1 MKMHLVNTSS
11 GFLVPE
17 TDYDYAQK
25 LNLKVGE
32 TYSVEIKLARNTDH
46 HRKYFKMINV
56 CFDLLTE
63 EQRSYFKNNIEIFR
77 TSIQMSVGICDRIYL
92 PSKNEWVDIP
102 KSIAFDKMTEEE
114 FEDLYTKVRRTI
126 IQICLPNVTS
136 KEIEDYILHF

>member
-46 HRKYFKMINV
+46 HRKYFKMIN
-56 CFDLLTE
+56 LAWE
-63 EQRSYFKNNIEIFR
+63 
-77 TSIQMSVGICDRIYL
+77 YL
-92 PSKNEWVDIP
+92 PEPLRYFFHSSEGFRKHCEITAGYYEPLWCTRLGEWVEGP
-102 KSIAFDKMTEEE
+102 KSIAFDKMDQAEFAELYNKVRAVIDSILTRYISREE
-114 FEDLYTKVRRTI
+114 FENNFL
-126 IQICLPNVTS
+126 S
-136 KEIEDYILHF
+136 F

>member
-1 MKMHLVNTSS
+1 MDINLVYNGI
-11 GFLVPE
+11 GFKFAHDE
-17 TDYDYAQK
+17 DYEK
-25 LNLKVGE
+25 KSKLKVGE
-32 TYSVEIKLARNTDH
+32 TYKVTIKRSRNLQF
-46 HRKYFKMINV
+46 HRKYFKMISV

-63 EQRSYFKNNIEIFR
+63 EQRSYFKNNSEIFR

-114 FEDLYTKVRRTI
+114 FEDLYAKVRRAI

-136 KEIEDYILHF
+136 QEIEDYILHF

>member
-1 MKMHLVNTSS
+1 MDIILVYNGI
-11 GFLVPE
+11 GFKFANDE
-17 TDYDYAQK
+17 DYEKKAK
-25 LNLKVGE
+25 LKVGE
-32 TYSVEIKLARNTDH
+32 TYKVTIKRSRNLQF
-46 HRKYFKMINV
+46 HRKYFKMISV

-63 EQRSYFKNNIEIFR
+63 EQRSYFKNNSEIFR

-114 FEDLYTKVRRTI
+114 FEDLYAKVRRAI

>member
-1 MKMHLVNTSS
+1 MDINLVYNGI
-11 GFLVPE
+11 GFKFANDE
-17 TDYDYAQK
+17 DYEK
-25 LNLKVGE
+25 KSKLKVGE
-32 TYSVEIKLARNTDH
+32 TYKVTIKRSRNLQF
-46 HRKYFKMINV
+46 HRKYFKMISV

-63 EQRSYFKNNIEIFR
+63 EQRSYFKNNSEIFR

>member
-1 MKMHLVNTSS
+1 MEINLVYNGI
-11 GFLVPE
+11 GFKFANDK
-17 TDYDYAQK
+17 DYEKKAK
-25 LNLKVGE
+25 LKVGE
-32 TYSVEIKLARNTDH
+32 TYKVTIKRSRNLQF
-46 HRKYFKMINV
+46 HRKYFKMISV

-63 EQRSYFKNNIEIFR
+63 EQRSYFKNNSEIFR

-114 FEDLYTKVRRTI
+114 FEDLYAKVRRAI